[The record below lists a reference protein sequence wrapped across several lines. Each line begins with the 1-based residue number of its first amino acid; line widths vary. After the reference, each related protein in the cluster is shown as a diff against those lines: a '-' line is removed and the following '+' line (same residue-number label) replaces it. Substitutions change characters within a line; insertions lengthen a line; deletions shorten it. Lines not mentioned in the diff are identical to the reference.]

1 MLVALTNLWYL
12 FRKTLEVG
20 VLITPILMAVRVLVV
35 ELQKNNARPSL
46 NGSDV
51 GMKMKLH
58 SFAIDGCSFE
68 VYCALNPVAIYCF
81 IPFEN
86 LVSSRL
92 GIVGEKTKGK

>member
-51 GMKMKLH
+51 GMKMQLH
-58 SFAIDGCSFE
+58 SLAIGMAVLSRSIVLSTQSQFT
-68 VYCALNPVAIYCF
+68 ALSHLKTWF
-81 IPFEN
+81 
-86 LVSSRL
+86 LV
-92 GIVGEKTKGK
+92 GWG